1 LQVTGKFLLIG
12 QQYPV
17 ASLRVSHTAG
27 LSGVVA
33 AAAVKRS
40 RRTRKDLLLS
50 RYTLILLR

>member
-17 ASLRVSHTAG
+17 ASLRVSHAAG